1 MNRSCLVSKLKKQL
15 QIHTSTTAVV
25 TVDMNRGCLDPYVA
39 TMPVS
44 QEVGRR
50 VLQCACRLLRTAR
63 HLQIPVIHTLVVRRA
78 IEIPSTPF
86 RRAVLEVNESL
97 IPGKHVDLRQHN
109 LEGTVQTELMPQL
122 YEEGDYLINNKK
134 RMSAFYG
141 TDLEILLRTLK
152 RNTLAIIGINTNTC
166 VLSTAFDAYNRDFKV
181 VLISDAVGSAFGED
195 LHQFALE
202 NVRRCMG
209 WVLTLGEFEEKIGT
223 LRQEVAHGPD

>member
-1 MNRSCLVSKLKKQL
+1 
-15 QIHTSTTAVV
+15 
-25 TVDMNRGCLDPYVA
+25 
-39 TMPVS
+39 
-44 QEVGRR
+44 
-50 VLQCACRLLRTAR
+50 
-63 HLQIPVIHTLVVRRA
+63 
-78 IEIPSTPF
+78 
-86 RRAVLEVNESL
+86 VNESL
-97 IPGKHVDLRQHN
+97 IPGKQIDLRQHN

-122 YEEGDYLINNKK
+122 YEEGDYLIDNKK

-152 RNTLAIIGINTNTC
+152 RNTLALIGINTNTC

-181 VLISDAVGSAFGED
+181 VLIADAVGSAFGEE

-223 LRQEVAHGPD
+223 LRQEGNHDPD